1 MSHLESG
8 MEHVSNGF
16 DVKSVVLGGNLLDS
30 GGHNADIS
38 AQLADERSD
47 LLSIAQNLHTLRV
60 CIVTYT
66 ERTLNAL
73 RECSR
78 KTQ

>member
-1 MSHLESG
+1 

-16 DVKSVVLGGNLLDS
+16 DIESVILSGNLLDS
-30 GGHNADIS
+30 RGHNADVS

-60 CIVTYT
+60 WIVPYT
-66 ERTLNAL
+66 EGTLNAL
-73 RECSR
+73 RKCSI